1 MKRVCSTNLI
11 GSAFFASFLACL
23 AVFFTI
29 FVLLSSVAQSA
40 SDTPGGVKNSA
51 VKTPGLYLVSVGNG
65 NPDNITLRALNI
77 MKAADIVFC
86 GKNDMKY
93 FLHLLKGKHIEETSV
108 NIHRTFMRENRA
120 DYPKALKEVKRVSGI
135 VRSAIAE
142 DKTVVVLD
150 SGDPTI
156 YGPNMWFMEVFEDL
170 NPEIIP
176 GVSSFNC
183 ANAALKKGITAGEN
197 NRSII
202 LSNGQDIQKLAE
214 AKTSMVFFTMHLSLQ
229 DIVANLKPHY
239 GKDTPIAIVGNAGY
253 REKERI
259 WQGTLDTILAQT
271 KDEKL
276 PIHLVYVGDFLTKRY
291 GIEEAERELGKKDD
305 AAQSKQRKA
314 KKVND
319 KPVVLYEWNFP
330 MPTILGDPQL
340 HDKLESVFV
349 TTANQFGMVRRI
361 NLVQAHQFHT
371 RPSPEKLQASTLKK
385 KDGVK
390 KETSRIKEGGGMCLG
405 MVSGFLASHYAIKNM
420 YGDQAPAISDFTLGS
435 DCPMSGVWDSL
446 NLINAK
452 NLKRDDPAGAPV
464 PGSFSFRITR
474 ASDDRSMVFTFS
486 KEYREKFDRFFDMK
500 WYPEKYTDA
509 KTEIRKLQGEMITSL
524 LKRFAEGDYGYFEA
538 VKSS

>member
-1 MKRVCSTNLI
+1 M
-11 GSAFFASFLACL
+11 
-23 AVFFTI
+23 
-29 FVLLSSVAQSA
+29 
-40 SDTPGGVKNSA
+40 KNST

-65 NPDNITLRALNI
+65 DPDNITLRALNI

-86 GKNDMKY
+86 GKNDAKY
-93 FLHLLKGKHIEETSV
+93 FPHLLKGKHIEETSV
-108 NIHRTFMRENRA
+108 NIHRTFMTENRA
-120 DYPKALKEVKRVSGI
+120 GYPKALKEVKRVSGI
-135 VRSAIAE
+135 VRGAIAE
-142 DKTVVVLD
+142 GKTVVVLD

-183 ANAALKKGITAGEN
+183 ANAALKKGIAAGEN
-197 NRSII
+197 TRSII

-239 GKDTPIAIVGNAGY
+239 GKDTPIAIVANAGY

-259 WQGTLDTILAQT
+259 WQGTLDTILEQT

-291 GIEEAERELGKKDD
+291 GIEEAERELGKKEG
-305 AAQSKQRKA
+305 AVQSKQRKV

-340 HDKLESVFV
+340 HDKLESIFV

-371 RPSPEKLQASTLKK
+371 RPGPEKFQTDTGKK
-385 KDGVK
+385 KDGGK
-390 KETSRIKEGGGMCLG
+390 TEMPESKEGGGMCLG

-420 YGDQAPAISDFTLGS
+420 YGDQTPAISDFTLGS

-474 ASDDRSMVFTFS
+474 DSDGRSMVFTFS

-500 WYPEKYTDA
+500 WHPEKYTDA

-538 VKSS
+538 VRKY